1 MYEMR
6 LLDALS
12 HSMQECRLDE
22 TVIVARQH
30 IIEHT
35 RMMFQLLFRHG
46 LRPQSVHLLGKCYS
60 TCNSVMD
67 GMQSDGVNI
76 HSGSTDYNPHEAYDQ
91 TTQRHAEQ
99 LAEIVAE
106 KSQEHSNVIVLD
118 SGGQLLKAAN
128 NHTGVKHES
137 IIGIEQ
143 TSSGFNGLSGEYL
156 QFPILNIARSGP
168 KLEIE
173 APWIIDSCRLP
184 LLRFLTDDQ
193 RPRELK
199 NLQRTIRNPD
209 WIIQS
214 RKARAIAVTDKD
226 RGEYESWK
234 RSNPHG
240 TLNALIIGKG
250 VIGAQAKEK
259 FLQNAKT
266 FDIKCINPEAPDI
279 SALIEH
285 ANVILGCTGSTSLPH
300 HLHKHLKDR
309 TILASLSSSD
319 REFDAVHLRSTL
331 PESTQ
336 THEHSCVQIPGT
348 SKKVYL
354 LNQGFPVNFTGS
366 DVVVPLER
374 IQLTAALLMSAVLE
388 SHKFSKKKGFIDYP
402 DYLHPVIKG
411 FIQK

>member
-1 MYEMR
+1 MHEMP

-12 HSMQECRLDE
+12 NSMQECRLDE

-35 RMMFQLLFRHG
+35 RIMFQLLFQHG
-46 LRPQSVHLLGKCYS
+46 LKPHNVHLLGKCYS
-60 TCNSVMD
+60 TCKSVMN

-106 KSQEHSNVIVLD
+106 KSQEHSIVIVLD
-118 SGGQLLKAAN
+118 SGGQLLKTAN
-128 NHTGVKHES
+128 NHAGVNYES
-137 IIGIEQ
+137 IVGIEQ
-143 TSSGFNGLSGEYL
+143 TSSGFNGLSGETI
-156 QFPILNIARSGP
+156 QFPILNVARSAP
-168 KLEIE
+168 KLEVE

-184 LLRFLTDDQ
+184 LLKFLTDDQ

-209 WIIQS
+209 WIIQAK
-214 RKARAIAVTDKD
+214 KARAIQVTDEDQK
-226 RGEYESWK
+226 EPESWK
-234 RSNPHG
+234 QSNPHG

-250 VIGAQAKEK
+250 VIGALAKEM
-259 FLQNAKT
+259 FLQNAEI
-266 FDIKCINPEAPDI
+266 FDIKCIAPEAPDI

-285 ANVILGCTGSTSLPH
+285 ANVILGCTGATSLPH
-300 HLHKHLKDR
+300 HLHKHLRDQ

-319 REFDAVHLRSTL
+319 REFDSVHLRSAL

-366 DVVVPLER
+366 NVVVPLER

-388 SHKFSKKKGFIDYP
+388 SHKFSKKKGFINYP
-402 DYLHPVIKG
+402 DYLHPLIKG